1 MKDERSRLT
10 SCDAKVLQQSLDFAR
25 HRAGLETERG
35 KAAEIRA
42 SIAIAFLG
50 ILTVFTARLTDLIH
64 ELHNNAKLVVG
75 AVLFFVLLFIAK
87 GAYSALKV
95 VSVSSRYRVE
105 IDTVFDFQA
114 LSEIEALKEEVA
126 ATVWEAK
133 QAVQTNTSKLF
144 LLHRSQRNAFMAI
157 VCMMV
162 FGPLWLVSKENFFEF
177 PLWTFAIVIAGGS
190 ALLAS
195 VDLAAERRG
204 IWRKL

>member
-95 VSVSSRYRVE
+95 VSV
-105 IDTVFDFQA
+105 
-114 LSEIEALKEEVA
+114 
-126 ATVWEAK
+126 
-133 QAVQTNTSKLF
+133 
-144 LLHRSQRNAFMAI
+144 
-157 VCMMV
+157 
-162 FGPLWLVSKENFFEF
+162 
-177 PLWTFAIVIAGGS
+177 
-190 ALLAS
+190 
-195 VDLAAERRG
+195 
-204 IWRKL
+204 

>member
-157 VCMMV
+157 VCMMAPMAG
-162 FGPLWLVSKENFFEF
+162 FQGKFF
-177 PLWTFAIVIAGGS
+177 
-190 ALLAS
+190 
-195 VDLAAERRG
+195 
-204 IWRKL
+204 